1 MAERFFQELL
11 QCQELDQSGCY
22 SYDNCL
28 KKVEI
33 YINIDNRHES
43 TNYKNHVLLI
53 DFITA
58 SNKPFGLWNTKLNY
72 KQNDKRKRG
81 RQEGGEKKLGIC
93 ATGNMKKQVKKDVE
107 KEEREDEEEAEEKK
121 RRDMREGIGQRVILY
136 LAFVVNFLNIM
147 FLYLLF
153 TWFQKENKNHWLVL
167 RSFQMCIDSST
178 ATVNNKENQ

>member
-1 MAERFFQELL
+1 VSILPHSGGLLKPVSTAYSQNQMAERFFQELL

-33 YINIDNRHES
+33 YINIDKRHES

-81 RQEGGEKKLGIC
+81 R
-93 ATGNMKKQVKKDVE
+93 
-107 KEEREDEEEAEEKK
+107 
-121 RRDMREGIGQRVILY
+121 
-136 LAFVVNFLNIM
+136 
-147 FLYLLF
+147 
-153 TWFQKENKNHWLVL
+153 
-167 RSFQMCIDSST
+167 
-178 ATVNNKENQ
+178 